1 MQKNQDGKPT
11 IVREPVM
18 RPNHCALNQFIF
30 QDPEG
35 FIDTGVKLAGFE
47 PRVYVAMSS
56 ARDLARTIGFIS
68 PEEQETARDTIT
80 ELEGLN
86 AEQAERIVELEREAE
101 AVATLKRAGYT
112 TARKPGPKVA
122 A

>member
-11 IVREPVM
+11 VVREPVM

-30 QDPEG
+30 QDPDG

-56 ARDLARTIGFIS
+56 AKDLARSIGFVS
-68 PEEQETARDTIT
+68 PEERDDLRAMLDGARVERDQAEARIA
-80 ELEGLN
+80 ELEGQL
-86 AEQAERIVELEREAE
+86 E

-112 TARKPGPKVA
+112 TPKPRQKA
-122 A
+122 AA